1 MLSNIHLGE
10 RKGDIM
16 KNVLLTATLLLSTT
30 SYINAATV
38 VSGSG
43 QEFDVIAVPGDGNCA
58 FTAIGKSRSEV
69 VAALKD
75 AVESNY
81 AAYGGFEAA
90 RSSLHDEVAALSS
103 AMSLESVS
111 AVLAQAEDFI
121 NNSASQYSTDPG
133 ARTPSVLAHEALVE
147 FRSGLGSFSA
157 EDFVS
162 ARKLLQNRIENMYYE
177 RYEAFQEALKQELKE
192 SGMSASSLNTK
203 AELKQSIEDVFA
215 HNKGKAS
222 WLPMGLIFGVQE
234 RLRLNLAVWSS
245 RDQTPGY
252 VGLYQFSAPGNNV
265 GDSSVRHVV
274 WNGGHFDIL
283 SPKP

>member
-38 VSGSG
+38 VSDSG
-43 QEFDVIAVPGDGNCA
+43 KEFDVIAVPGDGNCA

-81 AAYGGFEAA
+81 VAYGGFEAA
-90 RSSLHDEVAALSS
+90 RSSLHDAVAALSS
-103 AMSLESVS
+103 ETPLGSVNAILS
-111 AVLAQAEDFI
+111 QAEDFI
-121 NNSASQYSTDPG
+121 NNSASQYSTDPR

-157 EDFVS
+157 KDFVS
-162 ARKLLQNRIENMYYE
+162 AKKLLQSRIENMYYE
-177 RYEAFQEALKQELKE
+177 RYEAFQVALKQELTD
-192 SGMSASSLNTK
+192 SGMSAARLNTK
-203 AELKQSIEDVFA
+203 AELKQSIEDVFE
-215 HNKGKAS
+215 HNTGKSS

-252 VGLYQFSAPGNNV
+252 VGLYQFNAPGNAV
-265 GDSSVRHVV
+265 WDSSVRHVV

>member
-1 MLSNIHLGE
+1 
-10 RKGDIM
+10 M

-81 AAYGGFEAA
+81 AAYGGFEAL

-103 AMSLESVS
+103 AMSQESVS

-215 HNKGKAS
+215 HNNGKAS
-222 WLPMGLIFGVQE
+222 WLPVGLIFGVQE